1 MTSLQLHSTKWLTAL
16 LMLMATSWLSACH
29 DDIPDDLART
39 RTTSQQ
45 ERTIIMYLP
54 YSGSGD
60 NNLYSFFEQNIRD
73 VEQSIKQAG
82 GLGTNNLYVV
92 IADNSPNR
100 VYLYRVRMEGT
111 ECVHD
116 TIKRYDHP
124 RLMDAQWIT
133 RVINDVKSI
142 SETPKYAMLVG
153 CHGNGWLPPMD
164 NVARAKTRWF
174 GGPGYAI
181 SIADFAQ
188 GIEQTGI
195 KLEYLLFDDCYL
207 SCAEVA
213 YDLRNATNTL
223 IASTSEVMAA
233 GMPYAKVFQ
242 YLMLS
247 TPDFHRFTDEY
258 IDFYNHYSI
267 GGYNYHYATIGVI
280 NTQYIQ
286 PMAQLMRQVNAT
298 CTWNT
303 ANNYQLQDL
312 DGSFFTPTVYFD
324 FGSYARTLF
333 GSNLALYSQYQ
344 TLMAQLVPYKG
355 NTAYIYNAS
364 GTTTRVNEFS
374 GITISD
380 PSANTGQYGYNV
392 ALLKMQ
398 TAWWAASH

>member
-1 MTSLQLHSTKWLTAL
+1 MTSPQLHPTKWFVAL

-39 RTTSQQ
+39 RTTTPQ

-54 YSGSGD
+54 YSGSGIND
-60 NNLYSFFEQNIRD
+60 LYPFFEQNILD

-92 IADNSPNR
+92 IADHSPAR

-116 TIKRYDHP
+116 TIKRYDYP

-133 RVINDVKSI
+133 RVINDVRSI
-142 SETPKYAMLVG
+142 SNTPKYAMLVG

-188 GIEQTGI
+188 GIQHAGI
-195 KLEYLLFDDCYL
+195 KLEYLVFDDVYL

-242 YLMLS
+242 YLAAPQPNFGQLVNDYIAYYQS
-247 TPDFHRFTDEY
+247 TATP
-258 IDFYNHYSI
+258 
-267 GGYNYHYATIGVI
+267 YATIGVI

-286 PMAQLMRQVNAT
+286 PMAQLMKQVNAT

-303 ANNYQLQDL
+303 VNNYLLQDL
-312 DGSFFTPTVYFD
+312 DGSYFSPTVYFD
-324 FGSYARTLF
+324 FGSYARALF

>member
-1 MTSLQLHSTKWLTAL
+1 
-16 LMLMATSWLSACH
+16 
-29 DDIPDDLART
+29 
-39 RTTSQQ
+39 
-45 ERTIIMYLP
+45 MYLP
-54 YSGSGD
+54 YSGSGIND
-60 NNLYSFFEQNIRD
+60 LYPFFEQNILD

-92 IADNSPNR
+92 IADHSPAR

-116 TIKRYDHP
+116 TIKRYDYP

-133 RVINDVKSI
+133 RVINDVRSI
-142 SETPKYAMLVG
+142 SNTPKYAMLVG
-153 CHGNGWLPPMD
+153 CHGNGWLPPMN

-188 GIEQTGI
+188 GIQQAGI
-195 KLEYLLFDDCYL
+195 KLEYLVFDDCYL

-242 YLMLS
+242 YLAAPQPNFGQLVNDYIAYYQS
-247 TPDFHRFTDEY
+247 TDTP
-258 IDFYNHYSI
+258 
-267 GGYNYHYATIGVI
+267 YATIGVI

-298 CTWNT
+298 STWNT

-312 DGSFFTPTVYFD
+312 DGSYFSPTVYFD
-324 FGSYARTLF
+324 FGSYARALF
-333 GSNLALYSQYQ
+333 GSNLTLYSQYRA
-344 TLMAQLVPYKG
+344 LMAQLVPYKG
-355 NTAYIYNAS
+355 NTTYIYNAS
-364 GTTTRVNEFS
+364 GTKTLVNEFS

-380 PSANTGQYGYNV
+380 PSVNTGQYGYHV
-392 ALLKMQ
+392 ATLKMQ

>member
-1 MTSLQLHSTKWLTAL
+1 
-16 LMLMATSWLSACH
+16 MLMATSWLSSCH

-39 RTTSQQ
+39 RTATPQ

-54 YSGSGD
+54 YSGSGSND
-60 NNLYSFFEQNIRD
+60 LYPFFEQNILD

-92 IADNSPNR
+92 IADHSPAR

-116 TIKRYDHP
+116 TIKRYDYP

-133 RVINDVKSI
+133 RVINDVRSI
-142 SETPKYAMLVG
+142 SNTPKYAMLVG
-153 CHGNGWLPPMD
+153 CHGNGWLPPKD

-188 GIEQTGI
+188 GIQQAGI
-195 KLEYLLFDDCYL
+195 KLEYLVFDDCYL

-242 YLMLS
+242 YLAAPQPNFGQLVNDYIAYYQS
-247 TPDFHRFTDEY
+247 TATP
-258 IDFYNHYSI
+258 
-267 GGYNYHYATIGVI
+267 YATIGVI

-312 DGSFFTPTVYFD
+312 DGSYFSPTVYFD
-324 FGSYARTLF
+324 FGSYARALF
-333 GSNLALYSQYQ
+333 GSNLALYSQYRA
-344 TLMAQLVPYKG
+344 LMAQLVPYKG
-355 NTAYIYNAS
+355 NTEKIYNAS
-364 GTTTRVNEFS
+364 GTITRVNEFS

-380 PSANTGQYGYNV
+380 PSVNTGQYGYHV
-392 ALLKMQ
+392 ATLKMQ

>member
-1 MTSLQLHSTKWLTAL
+1 MTSLQLHPTKWFAAL
-16 LMLMATSWLSACH
+16 LMLMATSWLPACH

-54 YSGSGD
+54 YSGSGY

-100 VYLYRVRMEGT
+100 VYLYRIRMEGT

-124 RLMDAQWIT
+124 RLMDAQWVT

-153 CHGNGWLPPMD
+153 CHGEGWLPPKN
-164 NVARAKTRWF
+164 NVTRAKTRWF

-213 YDLRNATNTL
+213 YDLRNATNML
-223 IASTSEVMAA
+223 IASTSEVMAD
-233 GMPYAKVFQ
+233 GMPYAEVFQ
-242 YLMLS
+242 YLASPQPNFGQLVN
-247 TPDFHRFTDEY
+247 DY
-258 IDFYNHYSI
+258 IAHYQRQT
-267 GGYNYHYATIGVI
+267 YPYATIGVI

-286 PMAQLMRQVNAT
+286 SMAQLMKQVNAT
-298 CTWNT
+298 YTWNT
-303 ANNYQLQDL
+303 ANNHQLQDL
-312 DGSFFTPTVYFD
+312 DGDHFVPTVYFD
-324 FGSYARTLF
+324 FGSYARALF

-392 ALLKMQ
+392 ALLKTQ

>member
-1 MTSLQLHSTKWLTAL
+1 
-16 LMLMATSWLSACH
+16 MLMATSWLSACH
-29 DDIPDDLART
+29 DDIPDDLVRT
-39 RTTSQQ
+39 RTATPQ

-54 YSGSGD
+54 YSGSGIND
-60 NNLYSFFEQNIRD
+60 LYPFFEQNILD

-92 IADNSPNR
+92 IADHSPAR

-116 TIKRYDHP
+116 TIKRYDYP

-133 RVINDVKSI
+133 RVINDVRSI
-142 SETPKYAMLVG
+142 SNTPKYAMLVG

-188 GIEQTGI
+188 GIQQAGI
-195 KLEYLLFDDCYL
+195 KLEYLVFDDCYL

-242 YLMLS
+242 YLAAPQPNFGQLVNDYIAYYQS
-247 TPDFHRFTDEY
+247 TATP
-258 IDFYNHYSI
+258 
-267 GGYNYHYATIGVI
+267 YATIGVI

-286 PMAQLMRQVNAT
+286 PMVQLMRQVNAT

-303 ANNYQLQDL
+303 INNYQLQDL
-312 DGSFFTPTVYFD
+312 DGSYFSPTVYFD
-324 FGSYARTLF
+324 FGSYARALF

-344 TLMAQLVPYKG
+344 ALMAQLVPYKG
-355 NTAYIYNAS
+355 NTTYIYNAS
-364 GTTTRVNEFS
+364 GTKTLVNEFS

-380 PSANTGQYGYNV
+380 PSVNTGQYGYHV
-392 ALLKMQ
+392 ATLKMQ

>member
-1 MTSLQLHSTKWLTAL
+1 
-16 LMLMATSWLSACH
+16 
-29 DDIPDDLART
+29 
-39 RTTSQQ
+39 
-45 ERTIIMYLP
+45 MYLP
-54 YSGSGD
+54 YSGSGIND
-60 NNLYSFFEQNIRD
+60 LYPFFEQNILD

-92 IADNSPNR
+92 IADHSPAR

-116 TIKRYDHP
+116 TIKRYDYP

-133 RVINDVKSI
+133 RVINDVRSI
-142 SETPKYAMLVG
+142 SNTPKYAMLVG
-153 CHGNGWLPPMD
+153 CHGNGWLPPKD

-188 GIEQTGI
+188 GIQQAGI
-195 KLEYLLFDDCYL
+195 KLEYLVFDDCYL

-242 YLMLS
+242 YLAAPQPNFGQLVNDYIAYYQS
-247 TPDFHRFTDEY
+247 TATP
-258 IDFYNHYSI
+258 
-267 GGYNYHYATIGVI
+267 YATIGVI

-286 PMAQLMRQVNAT
+286 PMAQFMRQVNAT
-298 CTWNT
+298 CTWST

-312 DGSFFTPTVYFD
+312 DGSYFSPTVYFD
-324 FGSYARTLF
+324 FGSYARALF

-344 TLMAQLVPYKG
+344 ALMAQLIPYKG

-364 GTTTRVNEFS
+364 GTKTLVNEFS

-380 PSANTGQYGYNV
+380 PSVNTGQYGYHV
-392 ALLKMQ
+392 ATLKMQ

>member
-1 MTSLQLHSTKWLTAL
+1 
-16 LMLMATSWLSACH
+16 MLMATSWLSACH

-39 RTTSQQ
+39 RTATPQ

-54 YSGSGD
+54 YSGSGIND
-60 NNLYSFFEQNIRD
+60 LYPFFEQNILD

-92 IADNSPNR
+92 IADHSPAR
-100 VYLYRVRMEGT
+100 VHLYRVRMEGT

-116 TIKRYDHP
+116 TIKRYDYP

-133 RVINDVKSI
+133 RVINDVRSI
-142 SETPKYAMLVG
+142 SNTPKYAMLVG

-188 GIEQTGI
+188 GIQQAGI
-195 KLEYLLFDDCYL
+195 KLEYLVFDDCYL

-242 YLMLS
+242 YLTAPQPNFGQLVNDYIAYYQS
-247 TPDFHRFTDEY
+247 TATP
-258 IDFYNHYSI
+258 
-267 GGYNYHYATIGVI
+267 YATIGVI

-298 CTWNT
+298 STWNT
-303 ANNYQLQDL
+303 ANNYLLQDL
-312 DGSFFTPTVYFD
+312 DGSYFSPTVYFD
-324 FGSYARTLF
+324 FGSYARALF
-333 GSNLALYSQYQ
+333 GSNLALYSQYRA
-344 TLMAQLVPYKG
+344 LMAQLVPYKG

-364 GTTTRVNEFS
+364 GTTTQVNEFS

-380 PSANTGQYGYNV
+380 PSVNTGQYGYHV
-392 ALLKMQ
+392 ATLKMQ

>member
-1 MTSLQLHSTKWLTAL
+1 MTSPQLHPTKWFVAL

-29 DDIPDDLART
+29 DDIPDDLVRT
-39 RTTSQQ
+39 RTATPQ

-54 YSGSGD
+54 YSGSGIND
-60 NNLYSFFEQNIRD
+60 LYPFFEQNILD

-92 IADNSPNR
+92 IADHSPAR

-116 TIKRYDHP
+116 TIKRYDYP

-133 RVINDVKSI
+133 RVINDVRSI
-142 SETPKYAMLVG
+142 SNTPKYAMLVG

-188 GIEQTGI
+188 GIQQAGI
-195 KLEYLLFDDCYL
+195 KLEYLVFDDCYL

-242 YLMLS
+242 YLAAPQPNFGQLVNDYIAYYQGTA
-247 TPDFHRFTDEY
+247 TP
-258 IDFYNHYSI
+258 
-267 GGYNYHYATIGVI
+267 YATIGVI

-298 CTWNT
+298 STWNT
-303 ANNYQLQDL
+303 ANNYLLQDL
-312 DGSFFTPTVYFD
+312 DGSYFSPTVYFD
-324 FGSYARTLF
+324 FGSYARALF

-344 TLMAQLVPYKG
+344 ALMAQLVPYKG

-364 GTTTRVNEFS
+364 GTKTLVNEFS

-380 PSANTGQYGYNV
+380 PSVNTGQYGYHV
-392 ALLKMQ
+392 ATLKMQ

>member
-1 MTSLQLHSTKWLTAL
+1 MTSPQLHPTKWFVAL
-16 LMLMATSWLSACH
+16 LMLMATSWLSSCH

-39 RTTSQQ
+39 RTATPQ

-54 YSGSGD
+54 YSGSGIND
-60 NNLYSFFEQNIRD
+60 LYPFFEQNILD

-92 IADNSPNR
+92 IADHSPAR

-116 TIKRYDHP
+116 TIKRYDYP

-142 SETPKYAMLVG
+142 SNTLKYAMLVG

-188 GIEQTGI
+188 GIQQAGI
-195 KLEYLLFDDCYL
+195 KLEYLVFDDCYL

-242 YLMLS
+242 YLAAPQPNFGQLVNDYIAYYQS
-247 TPDFHRFTDEY
+247 TATP
-258 IDFYNHYSI
+258 
-267 GGYNYHYATIGVI
+267 YATIGVI

-303 ANNYQLQDL
+303 ANNYLLQDL
-312 DGSFFTPTVYFD
+312 DGSYFSPTVYFD
-324 FGSYARTLF
+324 FGSYARALF
-333 GSNLALYSQYQ
+333 GSNLALYSQYRA
-344 TLMAQLVPYKG
+344 LMAQLVPYKG

-364 GTTTRVNEFS
+364 GTTTQVNEFS

-380 PSANTGQYGYNV
+380 PSVNTGQYGYHV
-392 ALLKMQ
+392 ATLKMQ

>member
-1 MTSLQLHSTKWLTAL
+1 
-16 LMLMATSWLSACH
+16 MLMATSWLSACH

-39 RTTSQQ
+39 RTATPQ

-54 YSGSGD
+54 YSGSGIND
-60 NNLYSFFEQNIRD
+60 LYPFFEQNILD

-92 IADNSPNR
+92 IADHSPAR

-116 TIKRYDHP
+116 TIKRYDYP

-133 RVINDVKSI
+133 RVINDVRSI
-142 SETPKYAMLVG
+142 SNTPKYAMLVG

-188 GIEQTGI
+188 GIQQAGI
-195 KLEYLLFDDCYL
+195 KLEYLVFDDCYL

-242 YLMLS
+242 YLAAPQPNFGQLVNDYIAYYQS
-247 TPDFHRFTDEY
+247 TATP
-258 IDFYNHYSI
+258 
-267 GGYNYHYATIGVI
+267 YATIGVI

-312 DGSFFTPTVYFD
+312 DGSYFSPTVYFD
-324 FGSYARTLF
+324 FGSYARALF

-344 TLMAQLVPYKG
+344 ALMAQLVPYKG
-355 NTAYIYNAS
+355 NTTYIYNAS
-364 GTTTRVNEFS
+364 GTITRVNEFS

-380 PSANTGQYGYNV
+380 PSVNTGQYGYHV
-392 ALLKMQ
+392 ATLKMQ

>member
-1 MTSLQLHSTKWLTAL
+1 MTSPQLHPTKWFVAL

-29 DDIPDDLART
+29 DDIPDDLAKT
-39 RTTSQQ
+39 RTATPQ

-54 YSGSGD
+54 YSG
-60 NNLYSFFEQNIRD
+60 NLYSDFTKNILD
-73 VEQSIKQAG
+73 VEQSIKRAG
-82 GLGTNNLYVV
+82 GLGSNNLYVV
-92 IADNSPNR
+92 IADDSPDR

-116 TIKRYDHP
+116 TIKRYDYP

-133 RVINDVKSI
+133 RVINDVRSI
-142 SETPKYAMLVG
+142 SNTPKYAMLVG
-153 CHGNGWLPPMD
+153 CHGNGWLPANND
-164 NVARAKTRWF
+164 VARAKTRYF
-174 GGPGYAI
+174 GGPKNYINIG
-181 SIADFAQ
+181 DFAQ

-207 SCAEVA
+207 SCIEVA

-303 ANNYQLQDL
+303 ANNYLLQDL
-312 DGSFFTPTVYFD
+312 DGSYFSPTVYFD
-324 FGSYARTLF
+324 FGSYARALF

-344 TLMAQLVPYKG
+344 ALMAQLIPYKG

-364 GTTTRVNEFS
+364 GTKTLVNEFS

-380 PSANTGQYGYNV
+380 PSVNAGQY
-392 ALLKMQ
+392 
-398 TAWWAASH
+398 

>member
-29 DDIPDDLART
+29 DEIPDDLART

-54 YSGSGD
+54 YSGSGY

-100 VYLYRVRMEGT
+100 VYLYRIRMEGT

-124 RLMDAQWIT
+124 RLMDAQWVT

-142 SETPKYAMLVG
+142 SETPKYVMLVG
-153 CHGNGWLPPMD
+153 CHGEGWLPPKN
-164 NVARAKTRWF
+164 NVTRAKTRWF

-213 YDLRNATNTL
+213 YDLRNATNML
-223 IASTSEVMAA
+223 IASTSEVMAD
-233 GMPYAKVFQ
+233 GMPYAEVFQ
-242 YLMLS
+242 YLSSPQPNFGQLVNN
-247 TPDFHRFTDEY
+247 Y
-258 IDFYNHYSI
+258 IAHYQRQS
-267 GGYNYHYATIGVI
+267 YPYATIGVI

-286 PMAQLMRQVNAT
+286 SMAQLMKQVNAT
-298 CTWNT
+298 YTWNT
-303 ANNYQLQDL
+303 ANNHQLQDL
-312 DGSFFTPTVYFD
+312 DGDHFVPTVYFD
-324 FGSYARTLF
+324 FGSYAHTLF

-392 ALLKMQ
+392 ALLKTQ

>member
-1 MTSLQLHSTKWLTAL
+1 MTSLQLHPTKWFAAL

-39 RTTSQQ
+39 RTATSQ

-54 YSGSGD
+54 YSGSGY

-73 VEQSIKQAG
+73 VEQSIKQTG

-100 VYLYRVRMEGT
+100 VYLYRIRMEGT

-124 RLMDAQWIT
+124 RLMDAQWVT

-142 SETPKYAMLVG
+142 SETPKYVMLVG
-153 CHGNGWLPPMD
+153 CHGEGWLPPKN
-164 NVARAKTRWF
+164 NVTRAKTRWF

-213 YDLRNATNTL
+213 YDLRNATNML
-223 IASTSEVMAA
+223 IASTSEVMAD
-233 GMPYAKVFQ
+233 GMPYAEVFQ
-242 YLMLS
+242 YLSSPQPNFGQLVNN
-247 TPDFHRFTDEY
+247 Y
-258 IDFYNHYSI
+258 IAHYQRQS
-267 GGYNYHYATIGVI
+267 YPYATIGVI

-286 PMAQLMRQVNAT
+286 SMAQLMKQVNAT
-298 CTWNT
+298 YTWNT
-303 ANNYQLQDL
+303 ANNHQLQDL
-312 DGSFFTPTVYFD
+312 DGDHFVPTVYFD
-324 FGSYARTLF
+324 FGSYAHTLF

-364 GTTTRVNEFS
+364 GTTPRVNEFS

-392 ALLKMQ
+392 ALLKTQ

>member
-1 MTSLQLHSTKWLTAL
+1 MTSLQLHPTKWLTAL

-29 DDIPDDLART
+29 DDIPDDLVRT
-39 RTTSQQ
+39 RTATPQ

-54 YSGSGD
+54 YSGSGY

-100 VYLYRVRMEGT
+100 VYLYRIRMEGT

-124 RLMDAQWIT
+124 RLMDAQWVT

-142 SETPKYAMLVG
+142 SETPKYVMLVG
-153 CHGNGWLPPMD
+153 CHGEGWLPPKN
-164 NVARAKTRWF
+164 NVTRAKTRWF

-188 GIEQTGI
+188 GIEQKGI
-195 KLEYLLFDDCYL
+195 KLEYMLFDDCYL

-213 YDLRNATNTL
+213 YDLRNATNML
-223 IASTSEVMAA
+223 IASTSEVMAD
-233 GMPYAKVFQ
+233 GMPYAEVFQ
-242 YLMLS
+242 YLSSPQPNFGQLVNN
-247 TPDFHRFTDEY
+247 Y
-258 IDFYNHYSI
+258 IAHYQRQS
-267 GGYNYHYATIGVI
+267 YPYATIGVI

-286 PMAQLMRQVNAT
+286 SMAQLMKQVNAT
-298 CTWNT
+298 YTWNT
-303 ANNYQLQDL
+303 ANNHQLQDL
-312 DGSFFTPTVYFD
+312 DGDHFVPTVYFD
-324 FGSYARTLF
+324 FGSYAHTLF

-392 ALLKMQ
+392 ALLKTQ

>member
-1 MTSLQLHSTKWLTAL
+1 
-16 LMLMATSWLSACH
+16 MLMATSWLSACH

-39 RTTSQQ
+39 RTATPQ

-54 YSGSGD
+54 YSGSGIND
-60 NNLYSFFEQNIRD
+60 LYPFFEQNILD

-92 IADNSPNR
+92 IADHSPAR

-116 TIKRYDHP
+116 TIKRYDYP

-133 RVINDVKSI
+133 RVINDVRSI
-142 SETPKYAMLVG
+142 SNTPKYAMLVG

-188 GIEQTGI
+188 GIQQAGI
-195 KLEYLLFDDCYL
+195 KLEYLVFDDCYL

-242 YLMLS
+242 YLAAPQPNFGQLVNDYIAYYQS
-247 TPDFHRFTDEY
+247 TTTP
-258 IDFYNHYSI
+258 
-267 GGYNYHYATIGVI
+267 YATIGVI

-312 DGSFFTPTVYFD
+312 DGSYFSPTVYFD
-324 FGSYARTLF
+324 FGSYARALF
-333 GSNLALYSQYQ
+333 GSNLALYSQYRA
-344 TLMAQLVPYKG
+344 LMAQLIPYKG

-364 GTTTRVNEFS
+364 GTKTLVNEFS

-380 PSANTGQYGYNV
+380 PSVNTGQYGYHV
-392 ALLKMQ
+392 ATLKMQ

>member
-1 MTSLQLHSTKWLTAL
+1 
-16 LMLMATSWLSACH
+16 MLMATSWLSACH

-39 RTTSQQ
+39 RTATPQ

-54 YSGSGD
+54 YSGSGIND
-60 NNLYSFFEQNIRD
+60 LYPFFEQNILD

-92 IADNSPNR
+92 IADHSPAR

-116 TIKRYDHP
+116 TIKRYDYP

-133 RVINDVKSI
+133 RVINDVRSI
-142 SETPKYAMLVG
+142 SNTPKYAMLVG
-153 CHGNGWLPPMD
+153 CHGNGWLPPMN

-188 GIEQTGI
+188 GIQQAGI
-195 KLEYLLFDDCYL
+195 KLEYLVFDDCYL

-242 YLMLS
+242 YLAAPQPNFGQLVNDYIAYYQS
-247 TPDFHRFTDEY
+247 TATP
-258 IDFYNHYSI
+258 
-267 GGYNYHYATIGVI
+267 YATIGVI

-298 CTWNT
+298 STWNT
-303 ANNYQLQDL
+303 ANNYLLQDL
-312 DGSFFTPTVYFD
+312 DGSYFSPTVYFD
-324 FGSYARTLF
+324 FGSYARALF
-333 GSNLALYSQYQ
+333 GSNLALYSQYRA
-344 TLMAQLVPYKG
+344 LMTQLIPYKG

-364 GTTTRVNEFS
+364 GTKTLVNEFS

-380 PSANTGQYGYNV
+380 PSVNTGQYGYHV
-392 ALLKMQ
+392 ATLKMQ

>member
-1 MTSLQLHSTKWLTAL
+1 MTSLQLHPTKWLTAL
-16 LMLMATSWLSACH
+16 LVLMATSWLSACH

-39 RTTSQQ
+39 RTATPQ

-54 YSGSGD
+54 YSGSGY

-100 VYLYRVRMEGT
+100 VYLYRIRMEGT

-124 RLMDAQWIT
+124 RLMDAQWVT

-153 CHGNGWLPPMD
+153 CHGEGWLPPKN
-164 NVARAKTRWF
+164 NVTRAKTRWF

-213 YDLRNATNTL
+213 YDLRNATNML
-223 IASTSEVMAA
+223 IASTSEVMAD
-233 GMPYAKVFQ
+233 GMPYAEVFQ
-242 YLMLS
+242 YLSSPQPNFGQLVNN
-247 TPDFHRFTDEY
+247 Y
-258 IDFYNHYSI
+258 IAHYQRQS
-267 GGYNYHYATIGVI
+267 YPYATIGVI

-286 PMAQLMRQVNAT
+286 SMAQLMKQVNAT
-298 CTWNT
+298 YTWNT
-303 ANNYQLQDL
+303 ANNHQLQDL
-312 DGSFFTPTVYFD
+312 DGDHFMPTVYFD
-324 FGSYARTLF
+324 FGSYARALF

-355 NTAYIYNAS
+355 NTAYIYNAR
-364 GTTTRVNEFS
+364 GTATRVNEFS

>member
-1 MTSLQLHSTKWLTAL
+1 MTSPQLHPTKWFVAL

-39 RTTSQQ
+39 RTATPQ

-54 YSGSGD
+54 YSGSGSND
-60 NNLYSFFEQNIRD
+60 LYPFFEQNILD

-92 IADNSPNR
+92 IADHSPAR

-116 TIKRYDHP
+116 TIKRYDYP

-133 RVINDVKSI
+133 RVINDVRSI
-142 SETPKYAMLVG
+142 SNTPKYAMLVG

-188 GIEQTGI
+188 GIQQAGI
-195 KLEYLLFDDCYL
+195 KLEYLVFDDCYL

-242 YLMLS
+242 YLTAPQPNFGQLVNDYIAYYQS
-247 TPDFHRFTDEY
+247 TATP
-258 IDFYNHYSI
+258 
-267 GGYNYHYATIGVI
+267 YATIGVI

-286 PMAQLMRQVNAT
+286 PMAQLMKQVNAT

-312 DGSFFTPTVYFD
+312 DGSYFSPTVYFD
-324 FGSYARTLF
+324 FGSYARALF

-344 TLMAQLVPYKG
+344 ALMAQLIPYKG

-364 GTTTRVNEFS
+364 GTKTLVNEFS

-380 PSANTGQYGYNV
+380 PSVNTGQYDYHV
-392 ALLKMQ
+392 ATLKMQ
-398 TAWWAASH
+398 TTWWAASH

>member
-1 MTSLQLHSTKWLTAL
+1 MTSPQLHSTKWFVAL

-39 RTTSQQ
+39 RTATPQ

-54 YSGSGD
+54 YSGSGIND
-60 NNLYSFFEQNIRD
+60 LYPFFEQNILD

-92 IADNSPNR
+92 IADHSPAR

-116 TIKRYDHP
+116 TIKRYDYP

-133 RVINDVKSI
+133 RVINDVRSI
-142 SETPKYAMLVG
+142 SNTPKYAMLVG

-188 GIEQTGI
+188 GIQQAGI
-195 KLEYLLFDDCYL
+195 KLEYLVFDDCYL

-242 YLMLS
+242 YLAAPQPNFGQLVNDYIAYYQS
-247 TPDFHRFTDEY
+247 TATP
-258 IDFYNHYSI
+258 
-267 GGYNYHYATIGVI
+267 YATIGVI

-286 PMAQLMRQVNAT
+286 PMVQLMRQVNAT

-312 DGSFFTPTVYFD
+312 DGSYFSPTVYFD
-324 FGSYARTLF
+324 FGSYARALF
-333 GSNLALYSQYQ
+333 GSNLALYSQYRV
-344 TLMAQLVPYKG
+344 LMAQLVPYKG

-364 GTTTRVNEFS
+364 GTKTLVNEFS

-380 PSANTGQYGYNV
+380 PSVNTGQYGYHV
-392 ALLKMQ
+392 ATLKMQ

>member
-1 MTSLQLHSTKWLTAL
+1 
-16 LMLMATSWLSACH
+16 MLMATSWLSACH
-29 DDIPDDLART
+29 DDIPDDLAKT
-39 RTTSQQ
+39 RTATPQ

-54 YSGSGD
+54 YSGSGSND
-60 NNLYSFFEQNIRD
+60 LYPFFEQNILD

-92 IADNSPNR
+92 IADHSPAR

-116 TIKRYDHP
+116 TIKRYDYP

-133 RVINDVKSI
+133 RVINDVRSI
-142 SETPKYAMLVG
+142 SNTPKYAMLVG

-188 GIEQTGI
+188 GIQQAGI
-195 KLEYLLFDDCYL
+195 KLEYLVFDDCYL

-242 YLMLS
+242 YLTAPQPNFGQLVNDYIAYYQS
-247 TPDFHRFTDEY
+247 TATP
-258 IDFYNHYSI
+258 
-267 GGYNYHYATIGVI
+267 YATIGVI

-286 PMAQLMRQVNAT
+286 SMAQLMRQVNAT
-298 CTWNT
+298 STWNT
-303 ANNYQLQDL
+303 ANNYLLQDL
-312 DGSFFTPTVYFD
+312 DGSYFSPTVYFD
-324 FGSYARTLF
+324 FGSYARALF
-333 GSNLALYSQYQ
+333 GSNLALYSQYRA
-344 TLMAQLVPYKG
+344 LMAQLVPYKG

-364 GTTTRVNEFS
+364 GTKTLVNEFS

-380 PSANTGQYGYNV
+380 PSVNTGQYGYHV
-392 ALLKMQ
+392 ATLKMQ

>member
-1 MTSLQLHSTKWLTAL
+1 MTSLQLHPTKWLTAL

-29 DDIPDDLART
+29 DDIPDDLVRT
-39 RTTSQQ
+39 RTATPQ

-54 YSGSGD
+54 YSGSGY

-100 VYLYRVRMEGT
+100 VYLYRIRMEGT

-124 RLMDAQWIT
+124 RLMDAQWVT

-153 CHGNGWLPPMD
+153 CHGEGWLPPKN
-164 NVARAKTRWF
+164 NVTRAKTRWF

-213 YDLRNATNTL
+213 YDLRNATNML
-223 IASTSEVMAA
+223 IASTSEVMAD
-233 GMPYAKVFQ
+233 GMPYAEVFQ
-242 YLMLS
+242 YLASPQPNFGQLVN
-247 TPDFHRFTDEY
+247 DY
-258 IDFYNHYSI
+258 IAHYQRQT
-267 GGYNYHYATIGVI
+267 YPYATIGVI

-286 PMAQLMRQVNAT
+286 SMAQLMKQVNAT
-298 CTWNT
+298 YTWNT
-303 ANNYQLQDL
+303 ANNHQLQDL
-312 DGSFFTPTVYFD
+312 DGDHFVPTVYFD
-324 FGSYARTLF
+324 FGSYAHTLF

-392 ALLKMQ
+392 ALLKTQ

>member
-29 DDIPDDLART
+29 DEIPDDLART

-242 YLMLS
+242 YLAAPQPNFGQLVNDYIAYYQS
-247 TPDFHRFTDEY
+247 TATP
-258 IDFYNHYSI
+258 
-267 GGYNYHYATIGVI
+267 YATIGVI

-312 DGSFFTPTVYFD
+312 DGSYFSPTVYFD
-324 FGSYARTLF
+324 FGSYARALF

-344 TLMAQLVPYKG
+344 ALMAQLVPYKG
-355 NTAYIYNAS
+355 NTEKIYKAS
-364 GTTTRVNEFS
+364 GTKTLVNEFS

-380 PSANTGQYGYNV
+380 PSVNTGQYGYHV
-392 ALLKMQ
+392 ATLKMQ

>member
-1 MTSLQLHSTKWLTAL
+1 MTSPQLHPTKWFVAL
-16 LMLMATSWLSACH
+16 LMLIATSWLSSCH

-39 RTTSQQ
+39 RTATPQ

-54 YSGSGD
+54 YSGSGSND
-60 NNLYSFFEQNIRD
+60 LYPFFEQNILD

-92 IADNSPNR
+92 IADHSPAR

-116 TIKRYDHP
+116 TIKRYDYP

-133 RVINDVKSI
+133 RVINDVRSI
-142 SETPKYAMLVG
+142 SNTPKYAMLVG

-188 GIEQTGI
+188 GIQQAGI
-195 KLEYLLFDDCYL
+195 KLEYLVFDDCYL

-242 YLMLS
+242 YLAAPQPNFGQLVNDYIAYYQS
-247 TPDFHRFTDEY
+247 TATP
-258 IDFYNHYSI
+258 
-267 GGYNYHYATIGVI
+267 YATIGVI

-286 PMAQLMRQVNAT
+286 PMVQLMRQVNAT

-312 DGSFFTPTVYFD
+312 DGSYFSPTVYFD
-324 FGSYARTLF
+324 FGSYARALF

-344 TLMAQLVPYKG
+344 ALMAQLVPYKG
-355 NTAYIYNAS
+355 NTEKIYNAS
-364 GTTTRVNEFS
+364 GTKTLVNEFS

-380 PSANTGQYGYNV
+380 PSVNTGQYGYHV
-392 ALLKMQ
+392 ATLKMQ

>member
-1 MTSLQLHSTKWLTAL
+1 
-16 LMLMATSWLSACH
+16 
-29 DDIPDDLART
+29 
-39 RTTSQQ
+39 
-45 ERTIIMYLP
+45 MYLP
-54 YSGSGD
+54 YSGSGSND
-60 NNLYSFFEQNIRD
+60 LYPFFEQNILD

-92 IADNSPNR
+92 IADHSPAR

-116 TIKRYDHP
+116 TIKRYDYP

-133 RVINDVKSI
+133 RVINDVRSI
-142 SETPKYAMLVG
+142 SNTPKYAMLVG
-153 CHGNGWLPPMD
+153 CHGNGWLPPKD

-188 GIEQTGI
+188 GIQQAGI
-195 KLEYLLFDDCYL
+195 KLEYLVFDDCYL

-242 YLMLS
+242 YLAAPQPNFGQLVNDYIAYYQS
-247 TPDFHRFTDEY
+247 TATP
-258 IDFYNHYSI
+258 
-267 GGYNYHYATIGVI
+267 YATIGVI

-303 ANNYQLQDL
+303 ANNYLLQDL
-312 DGSFFTPTVYFD
+312 DGSYFSPTVYFD
-324 FGSYARTLF
+324 FGSYARALF
-333 GSNLALYSQYQ
+333 GSNLALYSQYRA
-344 TLMAQLVPYKG
+344 LMAQLVPYRG

-364 GTTTRVNEFS
+364 GTKTLVNEFS

-380 PSANTGQYGYNV
+380 PSVNTGQYGYHV
-392 ALLKMQ
+392 ATLKMQ

>member
-1 MTSLQLHSTKWLTAL
+1 MTSLQLHPTKWLTAL
-16 LMLMATSWLSACH
+16 LVLMATSWLSACH

-39 RTTSQQ
+39 RTATPQ

-54 YSGSGD
+54 YSGSGY

-100 VYLYRVRMEGT
+100 VYLYRIRMEGT

-124 RLMDAQWIT
+124 RLRDAQWVT

-153 CHGNGWLPPMD
+153 CHGEGWLPPKN
-164 NVARAKTRWF
+164 NVTRAKTRWF

-213 YDLRNATNTL
+213 YDLRNATNML
-223 IASTSEVMAA
+223 IASTSEVMAD
-233 GMPYAKVFQ
+233 GMPYAEVFQ
-242 YLMLS
+242 YLSSPQPNFGQLVNN
-247 TPDFHRFTDEY
+247 Y
-258 IDFYNHYSI
+258 IAHYQRQS
-267 GGYNYHYATIGVI
+267 YPYATIGVI

-286 PMAQLMRQVNAT
+286 SMAQLMKQVNAT
-298 CTWNT
+298 YTWNT
-303 ANNYQLQDL
+303 ANNHQLQDL
-312 DGSFFTPTVYFD
+312 DGDHFMPTVYFD
-324 FGSYARTLF
+324 FGSYARALF

>member
-1 MTSLQLHSTKWLTAL
+1 MTSPQLHPTKWFVAL
-16 LMLMATSWLSACH
+16 LMLMVTSWLSACH

-39 RTTSQQ
+39 RTATPQ

-54 YSGSGD
+54 YSGSGIND
-60 NNLYSFFEQNIRD
+60 LYPFFEQNILD

-92 IADNSPNR
+92 IADHSPAR

-116 TIKRYDHP
+116 TIKRYDYP

-133 RVINDVKSI
+133 RVINDVRSI
-142 SETPKYAMLVG
+142 SNTPKYAMLVG

-188 GIEQTGI
+188 GIQQAGI
-195 KLEYLLFDDCYL
+195 KLEYLVFDDCYL

-242 YLMLS
+242 YLAAPQPNFGQLVNDYIAYYQS
-247 TPDFHRFTDEY
+247 TATP
-258 IDFYNHYSI
+258 
-267 GGYNYHYATIGVI
+267 YATIGVI

-303 ANNYQLQDL
+303 ANNYLLQDL
-312 DGSFFTPTVYFD
+312 DGSYFSPTVYFD
-324 FGSYARTLF
+324 FGSYARALF
-333 GSNLALYSQYQ
+333 GSNLALYSQYRA
-344 TLMAQLVPYKG
+344 LMAQLIPYKG

-364 GTTTRVNEFS
+364 GTKTLVNEFS

-380 PSANTGQYGYNV
+380 PSVNTGQYGYHV
-392 ALLKMQ
+392 ATLKMQ

>member
-1 MTSLQLHSTKWLTAL
+1 MTSPQLHPTKWFVAL
-16 LMLMATSWLSACH
+16 LMLMATSWFSACH
-29 DDIPDDLART
+29 DDIPDDFART
-39 RTTSQQ
+39 RTTTPQ

-54 YSGSGD
+54 YSGSGIND
-60 NNLYSFFEQNIRD
+60 LYPFFEQNILD

-92 IADNSPNR
+92 IADHSPAR

-116 TIKRYDHP
+116 TIKRYDYP

-133 RVINDVKSI
+133 RVINDVRSI
-142 SETPKYAMLVG
+142 SNTPKYAMLVG

-188 GIEQTGI
+188 GIQQAGI
-195 KLEYLLFDDCYL
+195 KLEYLVFDDCYL

-242 YLMLS
+242 YLAAPQPNFGQLVNDYIAYYQS
-247 TPDFHRFTDEY
+247 TATP
-258 IDFYNHYSI
+258 
-267 GGYNYHYATIGVI
+267 YATIGVI

-303 ANNYQLQDL
+303 ANNYLLQDL
-312 DGSFFTPTVYFD
+312 DGSYFSPTVYFD
-324 FGSYARTLF
+324 FGSYARALL
-333 GSNLALYSQYQ
+333 GSNLALYSQYRA
-344 TLMAQLVPYKG
+344 LMAQLVPYKG

-364 GTTTRVNEFS
+364 GTKTLVNEFS

-380 PSANTGQYGYNV
+380 PSVNTGQYGYHV
-392 ALLKMQ
+392 ATLKMQ

>member
-1 MTSLQLHSTKWLTAL
+1 
-16 LMLMATSWLSACH
+16 MLMATSWLSACH

-39 RTTSQQ
+39 RTATPQ

-54 YSGSGD
+54 YSGSGIND
-60 NNLYSFFEQNIRD
+60 LYPFFEQNILD

-92 IADNSPNR
+92 IADHSPAR

-116 TIKRYDHP
+116 TIKRYDYP

-142 SETPKYAMLVG
+142 SNTPKYAMLVG
-153 CHGNGWLPPMD
+153 CHGNGWLPPKD

-188 GIEQTGI
+188 GIQQAGI
-195 KLEYLLFDDCYL
+195 KLEYLVFDDCYL

-242 YLMLS
+242 YLAAPQPNFGQLVNDYIAYYQS
-247 TPDFHRFTDEY
+247 TATP
-258 IDFYNHYSI
+258 
-267 GGYNYHYATIGVI
+267 YATIGVI

-312 DGSFFTPTVYFD
+312 DGSYFSPTVYFD
-324 FGSYARTLF
+324 FGSYARSLF

-344 TLMAQLVPYKG
+344 ALMAQLIPYKG

-364 GTTTRVNEFS
+364 GTKTLVNEFS

-380 PSANTGQYGYNV
+380 PSVNTGQYGYYV
-392 ALLKMQ
+392 AMLKMQ

>member
-1 MTSLQLHSTKWLTAL
+1 
-16 LMLMATSWLSACH
+16 MLMATSWLSACH
-29 DDIPDDLART
+29 DDIPDDLVRT
-39 RTTSQQ
+39 RTATPQ

-54 YSGSGD
+54 YSGSGIND
-60 NNLYSFFEQNIRD
+60 LYPFFEQNILD

-92 IADNSPNR
+92 IADHSPAR

-116 TIKRYDHP
+116 TIKRYDYP

-133 RVINDVKSI
+133 RVINDVRSI
-142 SETPKYAMLVG
+142 SNTPKYAMLVG

-188 GIEQTGI
+188 GIQQAGI
-195 KLEYLLFDDCYL
+195 KLEYLVFDDCYL

-242 YLMLS
+242 YLAAPQPNFGQLVNDYIAYYQS
-247 TPDFHRFTDEY
+247 TATP
-258 IDFYNHYSI
+258 
-267 GGYNYHYATIGVI
+267 YATIGVI

-286 PMAQLMRQVNAT
+286 PMVQLMRQVNAT

-312 DGSFFTPTVYFD
+312 DGSYFSPTVYFD
-324 FGSYARTLF
+324 FGSYARALF
-333 GSNLALYSQYQ
+333 GSNLALYSQYRA
-344 TLMAQLVPYKG
+344 LMAQLVPYRG

-364 GTTTRVNEFS
+364 GTKTLVNEFS

-380 PSANTGQYGYNV
+380 PSVNTGQYGYHV
-392 ALLKMQ
+392 ATLKMQ

>member
-1 MTSLQLHSTKWLTAL
+1 MTSPQLHPTKWFVAL

-39 RTTSQQ
+39 RTATPQ

-54 YSGSGD
+54 YSGSGSND
-60 NNLYSFFEQNIRD
+60 LYPFFEQNILD

-92 IADNSPNR
+92 IADHSPAR

-116 TIKRYDHP
+116 TIKRYDYP

-133 RVINDVKSI
+133 RVINDVRSI
-142 SETPKYAMLVG
+142 SNTPKYAMLVG
-153 CHGNGWLPPMD
+153 CHGNGWLPPMN

-188 GIEQTGI
+188 GIQQAGI
-195 KLEYLLFDDCYL
+195 KLEYLVFDDCYL

-242 YLMLS
+242 YLAAPQPNFGQLVNDYIAYYQS
-247 TPDFHRFTDEY
+247 TATP
-258 IDFYNHYSI
+258 
-267 GGYNYHYATIGVI
+267 YATIGVI

-286 PMAQLMRQVNAT
+286 SMAQLMRQVNAT

-303 ANNYQLQDL
+303 VNNYQLQDL
-312 DGSFFTPTVYFD
+312 DGSYFSPTVYFD
-324 FGSYARTLF
+324 FGSYARSLF

-344 TLMAQLVPYKG
+344 ALMAQLIPYKG
-355 NTAYIYNAS
+355 NTAYIYNAN
-364 GTTTRVNEFS
+364 GTKTLVNEFS

-380 PSANTGQYGYNV
+380 PSVNTGQYGYHV
-392 ALLKMQ
+392 ATLKMQ

>member
-29 DDIPDDLART
+29 DEIPDDLART

-54 YSGSGD
+54 YSGSGY

-82 GLGTNNLYVV
+82 GLGSNNLYVV

-153 CHGNGWLPPMD
+153 CHGEGWLPPKN
-164 NVARAKTRWF
+164 NVTRAKTRWF

-207 SCAEVA
+207 SCTEVA
-213 YDLRNATNTL
+213 YDLRNATNML
-223 IASTSEVMAA
+223 IASTSEVMAD
-233 GMPYAKVFQ
+233 GMPYAEVFQ
-242 YLMLS
+242 YLASPQPNFGQLVN
-247 TPDFHRFTDEY
+247 DY
-258 IDFYNHYSI
+258 IAHYQRQS
-267 GGYNYHYATIGVI
+267 YPYATIGVI

-286 PMAQLMRQVNAT
+286 SMAQLMKQVNAT
-298 CTWNT
+298 YTWNT
-303 ANNYQLQDL
+303 ANNHLLQDL
-312 DGSFFTPTVYFD
+312 DGDHFVPTVYFD

-333 GSNLALYSQYQ
+333 GSNLALYSQYRA
-344 TLMAQLVPYKG
+344 LMAQLVPYKG

>member
-1 MTSLQLHSTKWLTAL
+1 
-16 LMLMATSWLSACH
+16 MLMATSWLSACH

-39 RTTSQQ
+39 RTATPQ

-54 YSGSGD
+54 YSGSGS
-60 NNLYSFFEQNIRD
+60 NGLYPFFEQNILD

-92 IADNSPNR
+92 IADHSPAR

-116 TIKRYDHP
+116 TIKRYDYP

-133 RVINDVKSI
+133 RVINDVRSI
-142 SETPKYAMLVG
+142 SNTPKYAMLVG

-188 GIEQTGI
+188 GIQQAGI
-195 KLEYLLFDDCYL
+195 KLEYLVFDDCYL

-242 YLMLS
+242 YLAAPQPNFGQLVNDYIAYYQS
-247 TPDFHRFTDEY
+247 TATP
-258 IDFYNHYSI
+258 
-267 GGYNYHYATIGVI
+267 YATIGVI

-298 CTWNT
+298 YTWNT

-312 DGSFFTPTVYFD
+312 DGSYFSPTVYFD
-324 FGSYARTLF
+324 FGSYARALF
-333 GSNLALYSQYQ
+333 GSNLALYSQYRA
-344 TLMAQLVPYKG
+344 LMAQLVPYRG

-364 GTTTRVNEFS
+364 GTKTLVNEFS

-380 PSANTGQYGYNV
+380 PSVNTGQYGYHV
-392 ALLKMQ
+392 ATLKVQ

>member
-1 MTSLQLHSTKWLTAL
+1 MTSPQLHPTKWFVAL

-39 RTTSQQ
+39 RTATPQ

-54 YSGSGD
+54 YSGSGIND
-60 NNLYSFFEQNIRD
+60 LYPFFEQNILD

-92 IADNSPNR
+92 IADHSPAR

-116 TIKRYDHP
+116 TIKRYDYP

-133 RVINDVKSI
+133 RVINDVRSI
-142 SETPKYAMLVG
+142 SNTPKYAMLVG

-188 GIEQTGI
+188 GIQQAGI
-195 KLEYLLFDDCYL
+195 KLEYLVFDDCYL

-242 YLMLS
+242 YLAAPQPNFGQLVNDYIAYYQS
-247 TPDFHRFTDEY
+247 TATP
-258 IDFYNHYSI
+258 
-267 GGYNYHYATIGVI
+267 YATIGVI

-312 DGSFFTPTVYFD
+312 DGSYFSPTVYFD
-324 FGSYARTLF
+324 FGSYARALF

-344 TLMAQLVPYKG
+344 ALMAQLIPYKG
-355 NTAYIYNAS
+355 NTTYIYNAS
-364 GTTTRVNEFS
+364 GTKTLVNEFS

-380 PSANTGQYGYNV
+380 PSVNIGQYGYHV
-392 ALLKMQ
+392 ATLKMQ
-398 TAWWAASH
+398 PAWWAASH

>member
-1 MTSLQLHSTKWLTAL
+1 
-16 LMLMATSWLSACH
+16 
-29 DDIPDDLART
+29 
-39 RTTSQQ
+39 
-45 ERTIIMYLP
+45 MYLP
-54 YSGSGD
+54 YSG
-60 NNLYSFFEQNIRD
+60 NLYSDFTKNILD
-73 VEQSIKQAG
+73 VEQSIKRAG
-82 GLGTNNLYVV
+82 GLGSNNLYVV
-92 IADNSPNR
+92 IADDSPDR

-116 TIKRYDHP
+116 TIKRYDYP

-133 RVINDVKSI
+133 RVINDVRSI
-142 SETPKYAMLVG
+142 SNTPKYAMLVG
-153 CHGNGWLPPMD
+153 CHGNGWLPANND
-164 NVARAKTRWF
+164 VARAKTRYF
-174 GGPGYAI
+174 GGPKNYINIG
-181 SIADFAQ
+181 DFAQ

-207 SCAEVA
+207 SCIEVA

-247 TPDFHRFTDEY
+247 TPNFHRFTDEY

-312 DGSFFTPTVYFD
+312 DGSYFSPTVYFD
-324 FGSYARTLF
+324 FGSYARALF
-333 GSNLALYSQYQ
+333 GSNLALYSQYRA
-344 TLMAQLVPYKG
+344 LMAQLIPYKG

-364 GTTTRVNEFS
+364 GTKTLVNEFS

-380 PSANTGQYGYNV
+380 PSVNTGQYGYHV
-392 ALLKMQ
+392 ATLKMQ

>member
-1 MTSLQLHSTKWLTAL
+1 
-16 LMLMATSWLSACH
+16 MLMATSWLSACH

-39 RTTSQQ
+39 RTATPQD
-45 ERTIIMYLP
+45 RTIIMYLP
-54 YSGSGD
+54 YSGSGSND
-60 NNLYSFFEQNIRD
+60 LYPFFEQNILD

-92 IADNSPNR
+92 IADHSPAR

-116 TIKRYDHP
+116 TIKRYDYP

-133 RVINDVKSI
+133 RVINDVRSI
-142 SETPKYAMLVG
+142 SNTPKYAMLVG

-188 GIEQTGI
+188 GIQQAGI
-195 KLEYLLFDDCYL
+195 KLEYLVFDDCYL

-242 YLMLS
+242 YLAAPQPNFGQLVNDYIAYYQS
-247 TPDFHRFTDEY
+247 TATP
-258 IDFYNHYSI
+258 
-267 GGYNYHYATIGVI
+267 YATIGVI

-324 FGSYARTLF
+324 FGSYARALF
-333 GSNLALYSQYQ
+333 GSNLALYSQYRA
-344 TLMAQLVPYKG
+344 LMAQLVPYKG
-355 NTAYIYNAS
+355 NTEKIYNAS
-364 GTTTRVNEFS
+364 GTKTLVNEFS

-380 PSANTGQYGYNV
+380 PSVNTGQYGYHV
-392 ALLKMQ
+392 ATLKMQ

>member
-1 MTSLQLHSTKWLTAL
+1 MTSPQLHPTKWFAAL

-39 RTTSQQ
+39 RTATSQ

-54 YSGSGD
+54 YSGSGY

-73 VEQSIKQAG
+73 VEQSIKQTG

-100 VYLYRVRMEGT
+100 VYLYRIRMEGT

-124 RLMDAQWIT
+124 RLMDAQWVT

-142 SETPKYAMLVG
+142 SETPKYVMLVG
-153 CHGNGWLPPMD
+153 CHGEGWLPPKN
-164 NVARAKTRWF
+164 NVTRAKTRWF

-213 YDLRNATNTL
+213 YDLRNATNML
-223 IASTSEVMAA
+223 IASTSEVMAD
-233 GMPYAKVFQ
+233 GMPYAEVFQ
-242 YLMLS
+242 YLSSPQPNFGQLVNN
-247 TPDFHRFTDEY
+247 Y
-258 IDFYNHYSI
+258 IAHYQRQS
-267 GGYNYHYATIGVI
+267 YPYATIGVI

-286 PMAQLMRQVNAT
+286 SMAQLMKQVNAT
-298 CTWNT
+298 YTWNT
-303 ANNYQLQDL
+303 ANNHQLQDL
-312 DGSFFTPTVYFD
+312 DGDHFVPTVYFD
-324 FGSYARTLF
+324 FGSYAHTLF

-392 ALLKMQ
+392 ALLKTQ

>member
-1 MTSLQLHSTKWLTAL
+1 MTSPQLHPTKWFVAL

-39 RTTSQQ
+39 RTATPQ

-54 YSGSGD
+54 YSGSGIND
-60 NNLYSFFEQNIRD
+60 LYPFFEQNILD

-92 IADNSPNR
+92 IADHSPAR

-116 TIKRYDHP
+116 TIKRYDYP

-142 SETPKYAMLVG
+142 SNTPKYAMLVG

-188 GIEQTGI
+188 GIQQAGI
-195 KLEYLLFDDCYL
+195 KLEYLVFDDCYL

-242 YLMLS
+242 YLAAPQPNFGQLVNDYIAYYQS
-247 TPDFHRFTDEY
+247 TATP
-258 IDFYNHYSI
+258 
-267 GGYNYHYATIGVI
+267 YATIGVI

-298 CTWNT
+298 STWNT

-312 DGSFFTPTVYFD
+312 DGSYFSPTVYFD
-324 FGSYARTLF
+324 FGSYARALF

-344 TLMAQLVPYKG
+344 ALMAQLVPYKG

-364 GTTTRVNEFS
+364 GTKTLVNEFS

-380 PSANTGQYGYNV
+380 PSVNTGQYGYHV
-392 ALLKMQ
+392 ATLKMQ